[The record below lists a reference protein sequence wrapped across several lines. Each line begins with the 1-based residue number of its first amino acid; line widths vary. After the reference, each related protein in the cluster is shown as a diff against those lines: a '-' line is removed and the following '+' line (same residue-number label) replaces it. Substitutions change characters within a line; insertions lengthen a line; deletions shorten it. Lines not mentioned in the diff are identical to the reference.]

1 MESCV
6 FSLDKGIGECG
17 IEEEKKKRERLC
29 RMMRRKKSRETKS
42 KSQNVWFD
50 VCIPSIKRNAHF
62 VDR

>member
-1 MESCV
+1 MFSFFRILWKAVCV
-6 FSLDKGIGECG
+6 FSRWGHV
-17 IEEEKKKRERLC
+17 ERLC
-29 RMMRRKKSRETKS
+29 RMMRKKKSRETKS

>member
-1 MESCV
+1 MGAC
-6 FSLDKGIGECG
+6 GE
-17 IEEEKKKRERLC
+17 IVQNDEEK
-29 RMMRRKKSRETKS
+29 KKSRETKS